1 MSMTV
6 SIRIGAVRSASYGG
20 QRSHDLRL
28 GKKLKYVDSNRTK
41 LNTGD
46 DVPTISEVHKLNR
59 AAKDAARTAAAA
71 LYEAAVASGDENR
84 IKEAKDAKNACRQ
97 RYDES
102 GVVAY
107 RGIITWGRE
116 AQKILKKLS
125 REEITSMV
133 RDSVTA
139 VAGVL
144 NTEEFGVRV
153 HFDESAPHGHFSLL
167 ATNMAGKKLHPKKA
181 DCRQIQSQAAKPF
194 EHLGI
199 RRGKSKNMWIEEGA
213 DTSKYIHQSV
223 AELHG
228 NLPLELAAARQAVVE
243 AKAELDRIRAEAA
256 VADLGK
262 MITEDEAE
270 KLQDRVS
277 GLKAEVGRLEALGGE
292 WGAYIASQE
301 AYSDT
306 LAEDIKAKEVEFAK
320 LTGLVDDSLEAT
332 KLEGESHEVVSGVQ
346 RQIRHR

>member
-28 GKKLKYVDSNRTK
+28 GKKLKYVDSTRTK

-59 AAKDAARTAAAA
+59 AAKDAARTAAEAA
-71 LYEAAVASGDENR
+71 YEAAVASGIESE
-84 IKEAKDAKNACRQ
+84 IKAAKAAKNACRQ

-107 RGIITWGRE
+107 RGIVTWGKE
-116 AQKILKKLS
+116 AQKVLKGLS
-125 REEITSMV
+125 REEITAMV
-133 RDSVTA
+133 RESVA
-139 VAGVL
+139 EVAGVL

-167 ATNMAGKKLHPKKA
+167 ATNKAGKKLHPKKA

-228 NLPLELAAARQAVVE
+228 NLPLELAAARQAV
-243 AKAELDRIRAEAA
+243 EAA
-256 VADLGK
+256 QIAAREAQNAAKTAQDRASGLRKEIATLEDLGK
-262 MITEDEAE
+262 
-270 KLQDRVS
+270 
-277 GLKAEVGRLEALGGE
+277 E
-292 WGAYIASQE
+292 WNAYIEQQE
-301 AYSDT
+301 AYSKD
-306 LAEDIKAKEVEFAK
+306 LDKRIDAKEAEFGR
-320 LTGLVDDSLEAT
+320 LTGLVDETRAANELENT
-332 KLEGESHEVVSGVQ
+332 ISRNEISSGNNEEKKIEM
-346 RQIRHR
+346 R

>member
-1 MSMTV
+1 
-6 SIRIGAVRSASYGG
+6 
-20 QRSHDLRL
+20 
-28 GKKLKYVDSNRTK
+28 
-41 LNTGD
+41 
-46 DVPTISEVHKLNR
+46 
-59 AAKDAARTAAAA
+59 
-71 LYEAAVASGDENR
+71 
-84 IKEAKDAKNACRQ
+84 
-97 RYDES
+97 
-102 GVVAY
+102 
-107 RGIITWGRE
+107 
-116 AQKILKKLS
+116 
-125 REEITSMV
+125 MV
-133 RDSVTA
+133 RESVA
-139 VAGVL
+139 EVAGVL

-153 HFDESAPHGHFSLL
+153 HFDESAPHGHFSPCHEQSRQ
-167 ATNMAGKKLHPKKA
+167 KLHPKKRTA
-181 DCRQIQSQAAKPF
+181 GRSRAKPQSRSST
-194 EHLGI
+194 GI

-228 NLPLELAAARQAVVE
+228 NLPQELAAARQAVVE
-243 AKAELDRIRAEAA
+243 AKAELDRIRADAA

-262 MITEDEAE
+262 MMTEDEAE
-270 KLQDRVS
+270 KLQDCVS

-332 KLEGESHEVVSGVQ
+332 KLEGGSHEVVSGVQ

>member
-28 GKKLKYVDSNRTK
+28 GKALKYVDPERTK
-41 LNTGD
+41 LNLGD
-46 DVPTISEVHKLNR
+46 KAPGIAEVHKMNR
-59 AAKDAARTAAAA
+59 AVKDAARTAAEA

-84 IKEAKDAKNACRQ
+84 ITEARAAKNACRQ

-107 RGIITWGRE
+107 RGIVTWGVE
-116 AQKILKKLS
+116 AQKVLKDLS
-125 REEITSMV
+125 REEITAMV

-144 NTEEFGVRV
+144 NTDEFGVRV

-167 ATNMAGKKLHPKKA
+167 ATDKAGKKLHPKKA
-181 DCRQIQSQAAKPF
+181 DCRQIQTEAAKPF

-213 DTSKYIHQSV
+213 DPSVYINQSV
-223 AELHG
+223 AELHA
-228 NLPLELAAARQAVVE
+228 NLPLELAAARQAV
-243 AKAELDRIRAEAA
+243 EAA
-256 VADLGK
+256 QIAARQAQDAAK
-262 MITEDEAE
+262 TA
-270 KLQDRVS
+270 QDRAS
-277 GLKAEVGRLEALGGE
+277 GLREEVGRLEDLSKH
-292 WGAYIASQE
+292 WDAYIDRQE
-301 AYSDT
+301 AYSKD
-306 LAEDIKAKEVEFAK
+306 LDKRIDAKEAEFGK
-320 LTGLVDDSLEAT
+320 LTGLVDETRDANRLENQIENGKISIENNRT
-332 KLEGESHEVVSGVQ
+332 KKMGMA
-346 RQIRHR
+346 